1 MNERERMEQEIRDLE
16 SKLSCT
22 TSDIGDWK
30 IAKVMEYQLVGKES
44 PYDIKEL
51 NKKRQAVRD
60 RINELQKALEKLPE
74 EESKEAS
81 EE

>member
-1 MNERERMEQEIRDLE
+1 MNERQRMEQEIRDLE
-16 SKLSCT
+16 SQLSCT

-30 IAKVMEYQLVGKES
+30 IAKAMEYQLVGKDL

-60 RINELQKALEKLPE
+60 RINELQKALEELPE

>member
-1 MNERERMEQEIRDLE
+1 MNEKQRMEQEIRNLE
-16 SKLSCT
+16 SQLSCT

-30 IAKVMEYQLVGKES
+30 IAKAMEYQLVGKDL

-51 NKKRQAVRD
+51 NQKRQAVRD
-60 RINELQKALEKLPE
+60 RINELQKAIEELPE
-74 EESKEAS
+74 EESKETS